1 MRNSLVAINIL
12 NNSHLIND
20 RGVPFLFYW
29 DGETDLDN
37 ALLSSEELKD
47 YLYEKVINKDNY
59 TSTRLAMFYFK
70 YDADNNEVYSE
81 KQWDLQSFLK
91 LPDIK
96 EDKQMFY
103 KEYLWEHFQFL
114 YDSAYHESYDKTV
127 SLFDIDDAILD
138 VYDKIQEKYPKRVI
152 KSTVVNY
159 IRGELQNNNNLSM
172 ENTNWIILQLEKLLT
187 ERE

>member
-12 NNSHLIND
+12 NDSYLIND

-29 DGETDLDN
+29 DGELDIDK
-37 ALLSSEELKD
+37 ALLNSDVLKE
-47 YLYEKVINKDNY
+47 YLYEKVINKESY
-59 TSTRLAMFYFK
+59 TSSKLAMFYFK
-70 YDADNNEVYSE
+70 YDENNNEVYTE
-81 KQWDLQSFLK
+81 KQLPLQSFLK
-91 LPDIK
+91 LYDIK

-152 KSTVVNY
+152 KSTVINY

-172 ENTNWIILQLEKLLT
+172 DNTNWIIAQLEKLLT